1 MPSSTKI
8 KKLLIVED
16 DTTFSGI
23 LSKFLEKNSY
33 QTCSVTT
40 ISKGLREI
48 ISEKYDLLLLDYR
61 LPDGTAIDL
70 MSNASFQK
78 TRVPVIIMTTFNDIR
93 IAVKTMKLGA
103 KDYIT
108 KPVHPDELLMSIE
121 EIFEKRDA
129 RPVQKS
135 DNKREGIKGI
145 SDLALQMQDH
155 VELVAPTDLSV
166 LIQGESGTGKEYVAR
181 NIHQLSKRS
190 DGPFVAVDCGA
201 LSSELA
207 GSELFGHVKGAFTN
221 AIRDKKGDFEEAHGG
236 TLLLDEIG
244 NLNYENQIKLL
255 RAIQEKTIQP
265 IGSNERIEVN
275 VRLITA
281 TNEELFEMVKA
292 GKFREDLYHR
302 INEFKIQVPSLRERY
317 DDLDLLIQHFITE
330 SNESLHKQIKGMTK
344 KVRDIFLKYSWPG
357 NLRELRNIIK
367 RSVLLSEK
375 AFVGVDSLPEEMLSS
390 LNKDPEAT
398 SNTDLKSFQK
408 KHEKVLILQT
418 LEKVRHNK
426 TKAARLLNI
435 DRKTLY
441 NKLSQ
446 YNI

>member
-357 NLRELRNIIK
+357 NLRELKNIIK